1 MLLSHTKITD
11 LSTRPARILDRLQR
25 SEKVVGRVMEG
36 RQKFEDVI
44 SLSYWLDGGGT
55 KTETGGGGPEGE
67 ALRVYALNLPYRYCR
82 WLEAQATGEPIVVKA
97 PRDAGAGQKKPVLDP
112 ATGESIP
119 QPGDEQTAEWV
130 ERIITRALY
139 EARYENEMNA
149 VIGECCGRGISFL
162 EIGYHEESLSR
173 TIASEVGKD
182 AQSVGGDV
190 ILKGETEAVPGQA
203 DAEIAEGLRTMA
215 GDRVVQAQI
224 GMQGVVGV
232 LTRAGSHDAQAAQIE
247 MDRSPIVEVR
257 DIRRRIWVRKLRV
270 NEDLFFDQSVADF
283 QDVPLVARRHVNT
296 KAEFD
301 AKTWIKES
309 AKKKIHGYPDRNQSG
324 MTGTGQTDAARRMS
338 PDARQVAIAAGED
351 TSEWLV
357 EWFEVYEKRPNMAA
371 GGVRYALCFEVPDEV
386 ISVDDTYPFVDDEGY
401 CVIPGFYP
409 FFDFTPLK
417 PPVHQPERMLGI
429 PLVAP
434 GWTQFEKIQ
443 EFNRLRVE
451 SARKHS
457 LRAYQFHPALKAEKK
472 LQERFQNGEDGI
484 CYFAPAALMGPDG
497 KMQEA
502 VIPIQFSGNTQEIDK
517 QAQRE
522 YADWIRVQ
530 GMPPAHVEGVG
541 QAETATQEQIGTSA
555 GESEMA
561 ALVKR
566 LESRMA
572 DVCEGIRGLIRAF
585 YDSEDIVELL
595 GFEGGQAIK
604 HWSKSSMKGD
614 RLQVMFG
621 LRARREDAVE
631 KKQLMEA
638 IQLVQTN
645 IDPVTQLPVY
655 DAQPLYAELFRSL
668 GMGKPQMNQSMLAQ
682 LQQLALIGQQAL
694 AAAQAQQQ
702 AGGGGSQA
710 PASGGQNPGQAPRPS
725 EGSGPSRG
733 NLESGARNGT
743 VNRPAFAAAA

>member
-1 MLLSHTKITD
+1 MLLAHTKITD
-11 LSTRPARILDRLQR
+11 LSKRPARILDRLQR
-25 SEKVVGRVMEG
+25 CERVVGRVMEG

-44 SLSYWLDGGGT
+44 SLRYWLDGGGT
-55 KTETGGGGPEGE
+55 QTETGGGGPEGE

-82 WLEAQATGEPIVVKA
+82 WLEAQATGEPIVIKQ
-97 PRDAGAGQKKPVLDP
+97 PREAGAGQRPG
-112 ATGESIP
+112 AAA
-119 QPGDEQTAEWV
+119 GDEQTAEWV
-130 ERIITRALY
+130 ARIITRALH

-182 AQSVGGDV
+182 TQSVAGDV
-190 ILKGETEAVPGQA
+190 ILKGETQAVPGQA
-203 DAEIAEGLRTMA
+203 HAENAEGLRTIA
-215 GDRVVQAQI
+215 GDRVVQAQV
-224 GMQGVVGV
+224 GMQGVVGL
-232 LTRAGSHDAQAAQIE
+232 LTRAGSHDAEAARDE
-247 MDRSPIVEVR
+247 VDRSPIAEVR

-301 AKTWIKES
+301 AKPWIKAG
-309 AKKKIHGYPDRNQSG
+309 AKRKIHGYPDRWQSG
-324 MTGTGQTDAARRMS
+324 ITGTGQTDTARRMS
-338 PDARQVAIAAGED
+338 PDARQAAITAGED

-357 EWFEVYEKRPNMAA
+357 EWFEVYEKRPSMAA
-371 GGVRYALCFEVPDEV
+371 GGIRYALCFELPDEI
-386 ISVDDTYPFVDDEGY
+386 ISVDDAYPFVDDDGC

-409 FFDFTPLK
+409 FFDFAPLK
-417 PPVHQPERMLGI
+417 PPVQTPERMLGI

-457 LRAYQFHPALKAEKK
+457 LRAYQFHPALKGEKK
-472 LQERFQNGEDGI
+472 IVERFQNGEDGI
-484 CYFAPAALMGPDG
+484 GFFAPPALMGPDG

-502 VIPIQFSGNTQEIDK
+502 VLPIQFSGNTQEIDR

-566 LESRMA
+566 LESRFA

-595 GFEGGQAIK
+595 GAEGGEAIK
-604 HWSKSSMKGD
+604 AWKPSSMKGD

-621 LRARREDAVE
+621 LRAKREDAVE

-638 IQLVQTN
+638 ITLVQGN
-645 IDPVTQLPVY
+645 IDPVTGLPVY

-668 GMGKPQMNQSMLAQ
+668 GVGKPQMNATMLAQ
-682 LQQLALIGQQAL
+682 LQQLAMLGQQAL
-694 AAAQAQQQ
+694 MAQQQ
-702 AGGGGSQA
+702 AGGGGAQP
-710 PASGGQNPGQAPRPS
+710 PASGGANPGGPRPS
-725 EGSGPSRG
+725 EGSGPNRG
-733 NLESGARNGT
+733 NLESGARKET
-743 VNRPAFAAAA
+743 VRPSMAAAA